1 MARPLV
7 ALLLVVTSCAAYA
20 EEQVPLYREIKDWV
34 VACDNIRSCTAIGA
48 VPMRDDTGARL
59 TFSLRI
65 IREAGPTGVL
75 RVGMFSYNPA
85 TGKPLL
91 DGKPLRTSLAAGEL
105 KEGDVPEV
113 LSAAGDQA
121 RALIAELRNGNELTL
136 PTQDGQ
142 SFVSLAGM
150 SAALLLM
157 DSVQGRVGTVTALV
171 RQGAASASTVT
182 PAPPR
187 PTLPPWYP
195 PVALTPPQAQHIRD
209 VVMATTRASWQQD
222 QLDDTPAEGEAFALS
237 DRQALVII
245 KTDCAAYNCSYRLY
259 ETPIGHPE
267 QARPARI
274 DAVPRMPDMLPN
286 GSIRFDPA
294 SGELSSHELAM
305 GMGGCGTSLRWQYDG
320 SAFRLTRAAQLTL
333 CVGLNEAYWPVLWR
347 SPALLAAVG
356 PAHVE

>member
-7 ALLLVVTSCAAYA
+7 ALLLAVTSCAAYA

-34 VACDNIRSCTAIGA
+34 IACDNIRSCTAIGA
-48 VPMRDDTGARL
+48 VPVRDDNGGQL

-65 IREAGPTGVL
+65 IREAGPAGAL
-75 RVGMFSYNPA
+75 RVGVFSYNPI

-105 KEGDVPEV
+105 KDGDVPEV

-121 RALIAELRNGNELTL
+121 KALIAELRNGHELTL
-136 PTQDGQ
+136 PTRDGQ
-142 SFVSLAGM
+142 SFASLAGM
-150 SAALLLM
+150 SGALLLM

-171 RQGAASASTVT
+171 RQGAASAVM

-195 PVALTPPQAQHIRD
+195 PVALDPAQARHIRD
-209 VVMATTRASWQQD
+209 VVMAATHASWQQD

-237 DRQALVII
+237 DRQALVVI
-245 KTDCAAYNCSYRLY
+245 KTDCAAYNCSYHLY
-259 ETPIGHPE
+259 ETPIAHPE

-286 GSIRFDPA
+286 GSIQFDPA
-294 SGELSSHELAM
+294 NGELSSHELAM
-305 GMGGCGTSLRWQYDG
+305 SMGGCGTSLHWQYDG
-320 SAFRLTRAAQLTL
+320 SAFRLTRAAQMTL

-347 SPALLAAVG
+347 SPALPAAVG
-356 PAHVE
+356 PARVE